1 MSTPLLYLQTGYELD
16 GEGRILATREPDPR
30 PGPLLT
36 LVRGRRTVLH
46 AVHADLPAETAREIG
61 RLAAQEVPDDP
72 RTEPLYADR
81 YASLLGGRVRSG
93 PAFAFPLQLT
103 AVEGPV
109 LIDEYEPLARH
120 FEGWTREEVPG
131 RTPIAAVLQD
141 GDAVSVCCCARRS
154 DETAEAGLETAAPFR
169 GRGLAAQTTIA
180 WAAAVRASGRIPL
193 YSTEWSNAASLSV
206 ARKLGLT
213 RYAEWWSIESA

>member
-1 MSTPLLYLQTGYELD
+1 MSTPLLYLHTGYRLD
-16 GEGRILATREPDPR
+16 GAGRIVSTREPDPR

-46 AVHADLPAETAREIG
+46 AVHADLPAETAREIA

-72 RTEPLYADR
+72 RTEPLYADQYR
-81 YASLLGGRVRSG
+81 SLLGGRVRSG
-93 PAFAFPLQLT
+93 PAFAFPLQLP
-103 AVEGPV
+103 AVEGPL
-109 LIDEYEPLARH
+109 LIEQYEPLARH
-120 FEGWTREEVPG
+120 FEGWTPQEVPG

-154 DETAEAGLETAAPFR
+154 DEAAEAGLETAAPFR
-169 GRGLAAQTTIA
+169 GRGLAAQVVIA

-193 YSTEWSNAASLSV
+193 YSTEWSNEASLSV
-206 ARKLGLT
+206 ARKLGLA
-213 RYAEWWSIESA
+213 RYAEWWSVEPA

>member
-46 AVHADLPAETAREIG
+46 AVHADLPAETAREIQ

-72 RTEPLYADR
+72 RTEPLHADR

-93 PAFAFPLQLT
+93 PAFAFPLQLP

-109 LIDEYEPLARH
+109 RIDEYEPLTRH

-141 GDAVSVCCCARRS
+141 GDAISVCCCARRS
-154 DETAEAGLETAAPFR
+154 DEAAEAGLETAAPFR
-169 GRGLAAQTTIA
+169 GQGLAAQTTIA

-206 ARKLGLT
+206 ARQLGLT
-213 RYAEWWSIESA
+213 RYAEWWSVEPA

>member
-1 MSTPLLYLQTGYELD
+1 MSTPLLYLQTGYMLD
-16 GEGRILATREPDPR
+16 DAGRIVATREPDPR

-72 RTEPLYADR
+72 RTEPLHADR
-81 YASLLGGRVRSG
+81 YAALLGGRVRSG
-93 PAFAFPLQLT
+93 PAFAFPLQLP

-109 LIDEYEPLARH
+109 LIEEYEPLARH
-120 FEGWTREEVPG
+120 FEGWAPEEVPG

-154 DETAEAGLETAAPFR
+154 DEAAEAGLETAAPFR

-213 RYAEWWSIESA
+213 RYAEWWSIEPA

>member
-16 GEGRILATREPDPR
+16 GEGRILATREPGPR

-46 AVHADLPAETAREIG
+46 AVHADLPAETAREIA

-72 RTEPLYADR
+72 RTEPLYAGR
-81 YASLLGGRVRSG
+81 YEALLGGRVRSG
-93 PAFAFPLQLT
+93 PAFAFPLQLPP
-103 AVEGPV
+103 VEGPV
-109 LIDEYEPLARH
+109 LIDEYGPLARH
-120 FEGWTREEVPG
+120 FAGWTPEEVPG
-131 RTPIAAVLQD
+131 RTPIATMLQD

-154 DETAEAGLETAAPFR
+154 DEAAEAGLETAAPFR
-169 GRGLAAQTTIA
+169 ERGLAAQTTIA
-180 WAAAVRASGRIPL
+180 WAAAVRTSGRIPL

-206 ARKLGLT
+206 ARQLGLT
-213 RYAEWWSIESA
+213 RYAEWWSIEPA

>member
-1 MSTPLLYLQTGYELD
+1 MSTPLLYLQTGYTLD
-16 GEGRILATREPDPR
+16 SAGRILATREADPR

-46 AVHADLPAETAREIG
+46 AVHAELPPETARQIE

-72 RTEPLYADR
+72 RTEPFFADQYR
-81 YASLLGGRVRSG
+81 SLLGGRVRSG
-93 PAFAFPLQLT
+93 PAFAFPLQMP
-103 AVEGPV
+103 AVEGPA

-120 FEGWTREEVPG
+120 FAGWTPEEVPG
-131 RTPIAAVLQD
+131 RTPIAAVRQD

-154 DETAEAGLETAAPFR
+154 DEAAEAGLETAAPSR
-169 GRGLAAQTTIA
+169 GRGLAAQTAIE
-180 WAAAVRASGRIPL
+180 WATAVRASGRIPL

-206 ARKLGLT
+206 ARKLGLS
-213 RYAEWWSIESA
+213 RYAEWWSIEPA

>member
-1 MSTPLLYLQTGYELD
+1 MSTPLLYLQTGYALD
-16 GEGRILATREPDPR
+16 SAGRILATREPDPR

-46 AVHADLPAETAREIG
+46 AVHAELPPETVRQIE

-72 RTEPLYADR
+72 RTEPLYADQYR
-81 YASLLGGRVRSG
+81 SLLGGQVRSG
-93 PAFAFPLQLT
+93 PAFAFPLQLP
-103 AVEGPV
+103 AVKGPA
-109 LIDEYEPLARH
+109 LIDEYEPLVRH
-120 FEGWTREEVPG
+120 FAGWTPEEVPG

-154 DETAEAGLETAAPFR
+154 DEAAEAGLETAAPFR
-169 GRGLAAQTTIA
+169 GRGLAAQVAIA

-206 ARKLGLT
+206 ARKLGLS
-213 RYAEWWSIESA
+213 RYAEWWSIEPS